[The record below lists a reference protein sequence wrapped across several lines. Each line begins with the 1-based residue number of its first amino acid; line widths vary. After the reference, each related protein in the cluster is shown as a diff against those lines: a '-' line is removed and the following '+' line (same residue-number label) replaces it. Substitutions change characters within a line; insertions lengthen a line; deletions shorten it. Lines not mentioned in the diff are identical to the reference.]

1 MLPLFLNS
9 EIGKMYIPSYY
20 RQNDY
25 SEILSFLKANNF
37 GIILSS
43 TNDKITGTHLPFLVN
58 EISDKSFSLTSHL
71 AAANPQIN
79 DWTDKQDALVIFN
92 GPHGYVSPS
101 LYEEK
106 QNVPTWNF
114 IAVHVYGTV
123 TIVNDFEAKKA
134 ILEQSIAAFEPA
146 YFKQWNELNQAYK
159 DKLTNGMTG
168 LEFQVKSIDAKFKM
182 SQNKPEG
189 TRKNVAN
196 HFKEEGNDLGNYMK

>member
-1 MLPLFLNS
+1 
-9 EIGKMYIPSYY
+9 MYIPSYY

-79 DWTDKQDALVIFN
+79 DWKNKQDALVIFN

-123 TIVNDFEAKKA
+123 TIVNDFEEKMA
-134 ILEQSIAAFEPA
+134 ILEKSIAAFEPE
-146 YFKQWNELNQAYK
+146 YFTQWNELNKAYK
-159 DKLTNGMTG
+159 DKLTHGMTG
-168 LEFQVKSIDAKFKM
+168 LEFEVERIDAKFKM
-182 SQNKPEG
+182 SQNKPEQ
-189 TRKNVAN
+189 TRKNVAK
-196 HFKEEGNDLGNYMK
+196 HFEDLGNDLKDYFK